1 MRQFITNML
10 NIQEDKIEELQTIVH
25 SDGSIIINLK
35 LNVTSKICPF
45 CSRPVNSWLLPKTL
59 THSTLVNRKCSIVYR
74 QRRFICPK
82 CSYSFNE
89 HNPFT
94 KANDGLTHETKINIL
109 KDLKHPED
117 TYTSVAERYHVS
129 KATVLRLFDKH
140 VDIMRKPLPM
150 VLSIDEHYF
159 PESDMDSLY
168 CFLLMNFCL
177 CVIKKQ

>member
-45 CSRPVNSWLLPKTL
+45 CSRPVKIHGYYPRTL

-94 KANDGLTHETKINIL
+94 KANDGLTHETKINIWL
-109 KDLKHPED
+109 I
-117 TYTSVAERYHVS
+117 V
-129 KATVLRLFDKH
+129 
-140 VDIMRKPLPM
+140 
-150 VLSIDEHYF
+150 
-159 PESDMDSLY
+159 
-168 CFLLMNFCL
+168 
-177 CVIKKQ
+177 